1 MYLLRVVWLLQNYVL
16 GRNTGDAETGTES
29 VSPHEMADWLMDC
42 VLWTTA
48 EDTICGYNSSR
59 IDTHANHGHRSSFS
73 QFSSRSRV

>member
-1 MYLLRVVWLLQNYVL
+1 MYLLGVVWLLQNYVP

-48 EDTICGYNSSR
+48 GKLWIQQQQDKHTC
-59 IDTHANHGHRSSFS
+59 
-73 QFSSRSRV
+73 

>member
-1 MYLLRVVWLLQNYVL
+1 ML

-48 EDTICGYNSSR
+48 GKTVDT
-59 IDTHANHGHRSSFS
+59 TAAE
-73 QFSSRSRV
+73 

>member
-1 MYLLRVVWLLQNYVL
+1 MYLLGVVWLLRNYVL

-48 EDTICGYNSSR
+48 GKTVDT
-59 IDTHANHGHRSSFS
+59 TAAE
-73 QFSSRSRV
+73 